1 VLNEIGKNLQIVE
14 IIKPN
19 DSSGLLV
26 RLNQDLLDGTEDIR
40 VVDEKK
46 IRALRS
52 ITALNEKEV

>member
-1 VLNEIGKNLQIVE
+1 MLNEIGKNLQIVE